1 MAKEEIKDT
10 GLTEEDEKKIDEIA
24 NEMEAAEGQW
34 EYKLI
39 KPIFFEGKQY
49 DTLHFDFENLTAE
62 DALNIDDE
70 LAVKGGITY
79 MADAF
84 NPRFLMHMAIRAC
97 KEPLSEIAFKK
108 MYLADYYRI
117 KNRARNFLI
126 RLV

>member
-1 MAKEEIKDT
+1 MAKEEIKNT

-24 NEMEAAEGQW
+24 DDMESAEGQW

-39 KPIFFEGKQY
+39 KPIFFEGRQY

-70 LAVKGGITY
+70 LAAKGEATY
-79 MADAF
+79 MVEAF
-84 NPRFLMHMAIRAC
+84 NPRFLMLMAIKAC
-97 KEPLSEIAFKK
+97 KEPLSEAVFKK
-108 MYLADYYRI
+108 MCITDFYRI